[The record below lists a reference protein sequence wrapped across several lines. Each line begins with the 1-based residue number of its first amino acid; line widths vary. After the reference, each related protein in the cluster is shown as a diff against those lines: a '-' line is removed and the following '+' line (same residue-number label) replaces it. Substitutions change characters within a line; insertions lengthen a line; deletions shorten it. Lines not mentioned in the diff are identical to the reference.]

1 MAKTAKK
8 KTKTP
13 KPTAKAAEVESY
25 KHKEAKRR
33 NIPTAELQK
42 LVPDDDN
49 AIRKLRWPRNPDLD
63 PQLVWRGKDFEPDP
77 LEVQGPPIYIQ
88 EKILPRAIVEDLRR
102 QTKERRADDASQFD
116 FFHDFNGLTD
126 PEAKTDFYAHDQNW
140 SNRMILGD
148 STDSRSVIAGPGTP

>member
-88 EKILPRAIVEDLRR
+88 EKILPRAIARICAGKRR
-102 QTKERRADDASQFD
+102 NGVPTTPHSSI
-116 FFHDFNGLTD
+116 FFTILTD
-126 PEAKTDFYAHDQNW
+126 
-140 SNRMILGD
+140 
-148 STDSRSVIAGPGTP
+148 